1 MESLKEYVPGMD
13 FVVKTFAGLENILLA
28 ELVELGAIDAEVIKR
43 GVKFR
48 GDTAMMYKANY
59 MARTAI
65 RVLKPISVFE
75 VNDEKDLYE
84 KVLKI
89 DWTKVFK
96 LEQTFSVE
104 ANVFHSELTHSH
116 FVALKTK
123 DAIVDQFRELKGKRP
138 WVDTENP
145 DVFVDVHLSH
155 NLCTISLDS
164 SGHSLH
170 QRGYRVAADK
180 APINE
185 VLAAGMIRLAG
196 WKGDSDFYDPMCGS
210 GTIPIEAAMIAMNIP
225 SGYYRN
231 KFAFMNWED
240 YDEALWIKVKQ
251 EADDQMGEL
260 TYKIF
265 ASDRSEKA
273 VGFTRNNLKSAGLH
287 KDVEVQCCFFDSIR
301 PESKNGLIIMNP
313 PYGMRLEEHGEL
325 RDLYRGIGDA
335 LKKNFTGY
343 DAWIITPSIDTF
355 KFIGLRPA
363 RRIPLYNGPIETR
376 YLKFEVYQGSKR
388 YGEENRDMTGPE
400 RDRRR
405 PDSGDGS
412 RSERRED
419 RPSDNRRS
427 EERPRPERR
436 EERLRPERREDRPS
450 DNRRS
455 EKPGTERRSDFPS
468 KDRYNDRPERRYDSR
483 TDSRKP
489 DAGSGESER
498 RREWEKSTQDGN
510 RNRLRSH
517 VHKTEGGD
525 VKKSPRKHRRPRTDE
540 LGE

>member
-1 MESLKEYVPGMD
+1 MEPLKEYLPGMD
-13 FVVKTFAGLENILLA
+13 FVAKTFAGLENMLTA
-28 ELVELGAIDAEVIKR
+28 ELIDLGAIDAEPIKR

-48 GDTAMMYKANY
+48 GDVAMMYKANY

-75 VNDEKDLYE
+75 VNNEQDLYDH
-84 KVLKI
+84 VLRI

-123 DAIVDQFRELKGKRP
+123 DAIVDQFREVLGKRP
-138 WVDTENP
+138 WVDTDNP

-155 NLCTISLDS
+155 NLCTVSLDS

-170 QRGYRVAADK
+170 KRGYRVAADK

-196 WKGDSDFYDPMCGS
+196 WNGESDFYDPMCGS

-225 SGYYRN
+225 AGYYRQ
-231 KFAFMNWED
+231 KFAFMSWEG
-240 YDEALWIKVKQ
+240 YDEAVWLQVKE
-251 EADDQMGEL
+251 EADSQMGEL
-260 TYKIF
+260 KHRIF

-287 KDVEVQCCFFDSIR
+287 KDIEVECRFFDSVK
-301 PESKNGLIIMNP
+301 PASKNGMIIMNP
-313 PYGMRLEEHGEL
+313 PYGMRLEEKGEL
-325 RDLYRGIGDA
+325 RDLYRGIGDT
-335 LKKNFTGY
+335 LKKNFTGF

-376 YLKFEVYQGSKR
+376 FLKFEVYQGSKR
-388 YGEENRDMTGPE
+388 YGEENRDTTPVARE
-400 RDRRR
+400 KRKW
-405 PDSGDGS
+405 DSGDKP
-412 RSERRED
+412 RSDREGGYHKDSPSDRREDLPKRERRED
-419 RPSDNRRS
+419 RPGSDRTS
-427 EERPRPERR
+427 ERPFREKRNDKPPFERR
-436 EERLRPERREDRPS
+436 ERPAD
-450 DNRRS
+450 DRRS
-455 EKPGTERRSDFPS
+455 PRTTEAKKPEERSP
-468 KDRYNDRPERRYDSR
+468 
-483 TDSRKP
+483 
-489 DAGSGESER
+489 ESER
-498 RREWEKSTQDGN
+498 RREWEQSGHDGN
-510 RNRLRSH
+510 RSRIRSY
-517 VHKTEGGD
+517 VSPKDGQS
-525 VKKSPRKHRRPRTDE
+525 KKSTRKHRRPRTDE

>member
-13 FVVKTFAGLENILLA
+13 FVAKTFAGLENMLTA
-28 ELVELGAIDAEVIKR
+28 ELTELGALDAEPIKR

-48 GDTAMMYKANY
+48 GDTSMMYKANY

-65 RVLKPISVFE
+65 RVLKPIAVFE

-84 KVLKI
+84 HVMKI

-123 DAIVDQFRELKGKRP
+123 DAIVDQFREVMGKRP
-138 WVDTENP
+138 WVNTDNP
-145 DVFVDVHLSH
+145 DIFVDVHLSH
-155 NLCTISLDS
+155 NICTVSLDS

-185 VLAAGMIRLAG
+185 VLAAGMIRLTG
-196 WKGDSDFYDPMCGS
+196 WKGETDFYDPMCGS

-225 SGYYRN
+225 SGYYRQ
-231 KFAFMNWED
+231 KFAFMNWEG
-240 YDEALWIKVKQ
+240 YDEALWLQVKQ
-251 EADDQMGEL
+251 AADDQMGEL
-260 TYKIF
+260 KHRIF
-265 ASDRSEKA
+265 ASDRSDKA
-273 VGFTRNNLKSAGLH
+273 IGFTRNNLKSAGLH
-287 KDVEVQCCFFDSIR
+287 KDIEVSCQFFDSIK
-301 PESKNGLIIMNP
+301 PAAGKGIIIMNP

-325 RDLYRGIGDA
+325 RDLYKGIGDA
-335 LKKNFTGY
+335 LKKNFTGF

-376 YLKFEVYQGSKR
+376 FLKFEVYQGSKR
-388 YGEENRDMTGPE
+388 YGEENRESGAPTRTRRTYENDDRPNRE
-400 RDRRR
+400 RRDDRPASDKRDDR
-405 PDSGDGS
+405 PNRERHDDRPPFEKRGE
-412 RSERRED
+412 RPASERRGD
-419 RPSDNRRS
+419 RSFDS
-427 EERPRPERR
+427 GKR
-436 EERLRPERREDRPS
+436 EKSTP
-450 DNRRS
+450 
-455 EKPGTERRSDFPS
+455 
-468 KDRYNDRPERRYDSR
+468 
-483 TDSRKP
+483 
-489 DAGSGESER
+489 ESER
-498 RREWEKSTQDGN
+498 RREWEQSGHDGN
-510 RNRLRSH
+510 RSRIRSYISP
-517 VHKTEGGD
+517 KDGQA
-525 VKKSPRKHRRPRTDE
+525 KKSTRKHRRPRTDE